1 MNITSVK
8 TGNFANGFS
17 FFCPNCGDFFSVQFY
32 KSDTVFAYSAEYC
45 PSCGCDELI
54 TSVEEL
60 IDYLEDRDTDTVNF
74 YNAFPPDEPL
84 PNSRT
89 GATPKQVEWI
99 IGCAISERQDKF
111 PVTVESLAAQ
121 LGYNKNVVAAVFE
134 ELHITETG
142 DALNP
147 QL

>member
-17 FFCPNCGDFFSVQFY
+17 YFCTECGIFFSVQVMNEEKDETAF
-32 KSDTVFAYSAEYC
+32 C
-45 PSCGCDELI
+45 PSCNCDFI
-54 TSVEEL
+54 ISSTEEL
-60 IDYLEDRDTDTVNF
+60 IDYLEENDTDTVNF
-74 YNAFPPDEPL
+74 HHAFPPDEPL

-99 IGCAISERQDKF
+99 IGCVLSDKQKKL
-111 PVTVESLAAQ
+111 PVTIESLAAQ
-121 LGYNKNVVAAVFE
+121 LGYSKNVVATVFE

-142 DALNP
+142 GAE
-147 QL
+147 